1 MLSVIVLDVVYA
13 KCLKYALYAEC
24 RYAEGRG
31 AILKTLMNQSKTR
44 KQDF

>member
-13 KCLKYALYAEC
+13 KCLKYALNGEC

-31 AILKTLMNQSKTR
+31 AILKTWMNQSKTQR
-44 KQDF
+44 QDF